1 MSGTNISQMIDEDI
15 RLIILKELAAMPDG
29 RSNENILTEAVH
41 ACGHNKSRD
50 YLRTQLNK
58 LAELGATRN
67 TSIGTIIVAQITEA
81 GVDHCLRRS
90 KIDGIRQPSLGAR

>member
-1 MSGTNISQMIDEDI
+1 MSATGYAQAVDEDV
-15 RLIILKELAAMPDG
+15 RLILLKELAAMPDG
-29 RSNENILTEAVH
+29 RSNENILAEAVY

-67 TSIGTIIVAQITEA
+67 TSIGSIIVAQITEA

-90 KIDGIRQPSLGAR
+90 KIEGIRQPSLGAR